1 MELKPGDP
9 VSEKEIAIAYG
20 LSRTPV
26 REAIQRLADERLVEI
41 FPQSGTFVGRIP
53 HAELPEAIVI
63 RKALETTTAEL
74 AAVRATKSQ
83 QLSLAS
89 IIEQQRE
96 AAEAGDMH
104 AFHRGDEGFH
114 AKIAEISGYPGIW
127 RLVLQVKTQVD
138 RYRRLTLSQP
148 RRMFIVIEEHQKIL
162 DAIVAGDGQKAGQAM
177 RDHLD
182 AVLPA
187 LAERGSLDQANFR

>member
-9 VSEKEIAIAYG
+9 VSEKEIASAYG

-41 FPQSGTFVGRIP
+41 FPQSGTFVARIP

-63 RKALETTTAEL
+63 RKALETTTARL
-74 AAVRATKSQ
+74 AATKATKSQ
-83 QLSLAS
+83 QLTLAS

-104 AFHRGDEGFH
+104 GFHRGDEAFH

-138 RYRRLTLSQP
+138 RFRRLTLAQP

-162 DAIVAGDGQKAGQAM
+162 DAIVAGDGQQAATAIA
-177 RDHLD
+177 DHLD

-187 LAERGSLDQANFR
+187 LAESGPLDEANFR